1 MKEKINYIIFGILT
15 VIVNL
20 SIFYG
25 LLYFFN
31 DNNNII
37 LMFINIIAFIVAIIF
52 AYCTNTIY
60 VFKQK
65 CNIRNCLYFMYAR
78 AITLIIENIGLLVAS
93 FMELNIMISKYIL
106 TIVVI
111 ILNYILSKYWVYKE
125 L

>member
-20 SIFYG
+20 SIFYE

-52 AYCTNTIY
+52 AYYINTIY

-65 CNIRNCLYFMYAR
+65 CNIRN
-78 AITLIIENIGLLVAS
+78 
-93 FMELNIMISKYIL
+93 
-106 TIVVI
+106 
-111 ILNYILSKYWVYKE
+111 
-125 L
+125 

>member
-37 LMFINIIAFIVAIIF
+37 LMLINIIAFIVAIIF

-60 VFKQK
+60 VFKQ
-65 CNIRNCLYFMYAR
+65 
-78 AITLIIENIGLLVAS
+78 
-93 FMELNIMISKYIL
+93 
-106 TIVVI
+106 
-111 ILNYILSKYWVYKE
+111 
-125 L
+125 